1 MSFTSLTG
9 VKRSNQSSKETF
21 FTVKLPQVIFI
32 QGKRMAGKDYVLEN
46 CVTTAYENGI
56 TSFHGWGARNNENA
70 FYAYNNNCKHKWEL
84 TLKLLNTLAQQEN
97 GLMERKK
104 LMKLMNIYSDEIF
117 DFYINQFKKE
127 KWVGTK
133 TDLEQTL
140 VGLTEKGYEVTQDEP
155 LHCNCHKAYPIT
167 MFVPSYISIS
177 QESIDRFNQQYFWDY
192 KEYQE
197 AFLKSYVNDIL
208 PKSTNFWKLP
218 KPPKIQKDV
227 LKVVYFTVPTKK
239 KQDVFMD
246 QFKRYLL
253 GLRSDH
259 RIGVQNPRMFAGPD
273 KFMTLATEI
282 NALPNIMTSPD
293 FSKPTE
299 EFIGK
304 PEHMWNKWERSWDK
318 LLIALGELKTIVPSQ
333 KMSGEIQSTDTKRAL
348 FDKVGEWRH
357 WKMWLIGSYQNPEDL
372 YAGVRYQADY
382 IGIKRASKNLLGDDF
397 AWLFADIEEKR
408 REAYRKSG
416 ISEDMLDNTP
426 WLIDRQFH
434 TRVNREYPRVQNLPD
449 DIMVVTDIDNSWY
462 YLDVPE
468 LNHHHKHTLESFDD
482 VFKLDIKMID
492 ESTGE
497 AVSLETV
504 VQETDDEKPSKNNK
518 SHHELMER
526 VDYLYD
532 TQHKKMP
539 EIVKELTPKE
549 EWEVMDEKKR
559 KTLIKNY
566 HNQYGYWKQSQKKR
580 DINKTFSPQA

>member
-21 FTVKLPQVIFI
+21 FTVNLPQVIFI

-46 CVTTAYENGI
+46 LVTTAFDNGI
-56 TSFHGWGARNNENA
+56 TSFHGWGARNNENV
-70 FYAYNNNCKHKWEL
+70 FYAYNNNCKHKWEF
-84 TLKLLNTLAQQEN
+84 TFKLLNSLAEQEN

-104 LMKLMNIYSDEIF
+104 LMKLMDMYSDEMF

-127 KWVGTK
+127 KWIGTK
-133 TDLEQTL
+133 TDTEQTFI
-140 VGLTEKGYEVTQDEP
+140 GLTEKGYDVTQDEP
-155 LHCNCHKAYPIT
+155 LHCNCHKAYPVT

-177 QESIDRFNQQYFWDY
+177 PKSIERYNKQYFWDY

-197 AFLKSYVNDIL
+197 AFLKNYVNDIL
-208 PKSTNFWKLP
+208 PKSTNFWKIE
-218 KPPKIQKDV
+218 KPPKMQKE
-227 LKVVYFTVPTKK
+227 LFKVVYFTVPTKK
-239 KQDVFMD
+239 KQDGFID
-246 QFKRYLL
+246 QFKRYIL
-253 GLRSDH
+253 GLRSEH

-273 KFMTLATEI
+273 KFLTLATEI

-333 KMSGEIQSTDTKRAL
+333 KMSGETQSTDTKRAL

-416 ISEDMLDNTP
+416 ISEDVLDNTS
-426 WLIDRQFH
+426 WLIDQQIH
-434 TRVNREYPRVQNLPD
+434 ARVNREYPRIQNLPD
-449 DIMVVTDIDNSWY
+449 DLMVVTDIDNSWY
-462 YLDVPE
+462 YIKVPE

-492 ESTGE
+492 ETTGNE
-497 AVSLETV
+497 VALETV
-504 VQETDDEKPSKNNK
+504 VQEEDDKRPTKNNK
-518 SHHELMER
+518 SHQELMER
-526 VDYLYD
+526 IDYMVE

-539 EIVKELTPKE
+539 EIASELTPE
-549 EWEVMDEKKR
+549 TEWKLLDDKQKK
-559 KTLIKNY
+559 KLTTKIY
-566 HNQYGYWKQSQKKR
+566 NQYNYWKQSQKKR
-580 DINKTFSPQA
+580 DINKTFSQ